1 MGKKTRGTIRESV
14 RAGAQARGDSGPPSS
29 PSDNDIISR
38 PHVGCRTFV
47 WDQKKPCEWCGASP
61 GEYFLLAADGTPPGE
76 LICDDCAT
84 SYEKWMASEC
94 PPWRNSLDIL
104 ADDPMPDPRGLRD
117 DPEISNG

>member
-1 MGKKTRGTIRESV
+1 MGKKTRGTMGESV
-14 RAGAQARGDSGPPSS
+14 RAREKARGDSGPPSS
-29 PSDNDIISR
+29 PSDNDQ
-38 PHVGCRTFV
+38 T
-47 WDQKKPCEWCGASP
+47 KPCEWCGASP